1 MKKTM
6 SRLLAATL
14 TAIMLMSCMVVSA
27 LAADAR
33 VTSMSYQPHP
43 LYPGMNG
50 NAVVEVDYGDSTGR
64 GICVEPAKDGPA
76 VGSTLS
82 LSDVDATMTRYAYM
96 ASQTDDVYRTW
107 CIHHAAANHLGLGNG
122 SRDSGITA
130 VENEVGSVSVPD
142 SFQAFIGRPSNSS
155 YQVMLLWRTRPTGKV
170 VLTKSSANPALTDGN
185 RCYSLAGAVYGVY
198 GSESDAR
205 SDSNRVGTLTTDANG
220 SAGPLETKA
229 GAYWYRE
236 LVAPKGYALDTGVYS
251 FTVSSGQTT
260 TLRVTDKP
268 QSDPIGVLLK
278 KVDAT
283 SGDGEM
289 R

>member
-1 MKKTM
+1 MKKPM
-6 SRLLAATL
+6 SRLLASVLA
-14 TAIMLMSCMVVSA
+14 AIMLINCMIVTA

-33 VTSMSYQPHP
+33 VISMNYQPHP

-82 LSDVDATMTRYAYM
+82 LSEADTTMTRYAYM
-96 ASQTDDVYRTW
+96 ASQTSDIYRTW

-142 SFQAFIGRPSNSS
+142 SFEAFIGRPSNSS
-155 YQVMLLWRTRPTGKV
+155 YQVMLLWRTKPTGQLT
-170 VLTKSSANPALTDGN
+170 LTKSSANPALTDGN
-185 RCYSLAGAVYGVY
+185 SCYSLAGAEYTVK
-198 GSESDAR
+198 
-205 SDSNRVGTLTTDANG
+205 DSSGTEVGTLKVDADGAANTLTVN
-220 SAGPLETKA
+220 AGPYTAQET
-229 GAYWYRE
+229 
-236 LVAPKGYALDTGVYS
+236 VAPKGYALDPTVYRVNV
-251 FTVSSGQTT
+251 TSGQTT
-260 TLRVTDKP
+260 TLRVTDLP
-268 QSDPIGVLLK
+268 QSDPVGVLLR

-283 SGDGEM
+283 SGDGETC
-289 R
+289 

>member
-14 TAIMLMSCMVVSA
+14 AAIMLMSCMVVSA

-50 NAVVEVDYGDSTGR
+50 NAVVEVDYGDGTGN
-64 GICVEPAKDGPA
+64 GVCVEPAKDGPA

-82 LSDVDATMTRYAYM
+82 LSDADATMTRYAYM
-96 ASQTDDVYRTW
+96 ASQTSDIYHTW

-130 VENEVGSVSVPD
+130 VENEVDGISVPD
-142 SFQAFIGRPSNSS
+142 SFQAFIGRPSNSG
-155 YQVMLLWRTRPTGKV
+155 YQVMLLWRTKPTGQLT
-170 VLTKSSANPALTDGN
+170 LTKSSANPALTDGN
-185 RCYSLAGAVYGVY
+185 SCYSLAGAEYTVK
-198 GSESDAR
+198 
-205 SDSNRVGTLTTDANG
+205 DSSGTEVGTLKVDADGAANTLTVN
-220 SAGPLETKA
+220 AGPYTAQET
-229 GAYWYRE
+229 
-236 LVAPKGYALDTGVYS
+236 VAPKGYALDPTVYRVNV
-251 FTVSSGQTT
+251 TSGQTT
-260 TLRVTDKP
+260 TLRVTDLP
-268 QSDPIGVLLK
+268 QSDPVGVLLR

-283 SGDGEM
+283 SGDGETC
-289 R
+289 

>member
-14 TAIMLMSCMVVSA
+14 AAIMLMSCMVVSA

-50 NAVVEVDYGDSTGR
+50 NAVVEVDYGDGTGN
-64 GICVEPAKDGPA
+64 GVCVEPAKDGPA

-82 LSDVDATMTRYAYM
+82 LSDADATMTRYAYM
-96 ASQTDDVYRTW
+96 ASQTSDIYRTW

-130 VENEVGSVSVPD
+130 VENEVDGISVPD

-155 YQVMLLWRTRPTGKV
+155 YQVMLLWRTKPTGQLT
-170 VLTKSSANPALTDGN
+170 LTKSSANPALTDGN
-185 RCYSLAGAVYGVY
+185 SCYSLAGAEYTVK
-198 GSESDAR
+198 
-205 SDSNRVGTLTTDANG
+205 DSSGTEVGTLKVDADGAANTLTVN
-220 SAGPLETKA
+220 AGPYTAQET
-229 GAYWYRE
+229 
-236 LVAPKGYALDTGVYS
+236 VAPKGYALDPTVYRVNV
-251 FTVSSGQTT
+251 TSGQTT
-260 TLRVTDKP
+260 TLRVTDLP
-268 QSDPIGVLLK
+268 QSDPVGVLLR

-283 SGDGEM
+283 SGDGETC
-289 R
+289 

>member
-14 TAIMLMSCMVVSA
+14 AAIMLMSCMVVSA

-50 NAVVEVDYGDSTGR
+50 NAVVEVDYGDGTGN
-64 GICVEPAKDGPA
+64 GVCVEPAKDGPA

-82 LSDVDATMTRYAYM
+82 LSDADATMTRYAYM
-96 ASQTDDVYRTW
+96 ASQTSDIYRTW

-130 VENEVGSVSVPD
+130 VENEVDGISVPD
-142 SFQAFIGRPSNSS
+142 SFQAFIGRPSNSG
-155 YQVMLLWRTRPTGKV
+155 YQVMLLWRTKPTGQLT
-170 VLTKSSANPALTDGN
+170 LTKSSANPALTDGN
-185 RCYSLAGAVYGVY
+185 SCYSLAGAEYTVK
-198 GSESDAR
+198 
-205 SDSNRVGTLTTDANG
+205 DSSGTEVGTLKVDADGAANTLTVN
-220 SAGPLETKA
+220 AGPYTAQET
-229 GAYWYRE
+229 
-236 LVAPKGYALDTGVYS
+236 VAPKGYALDPTVYRVKV
-251 FTVSSGQTT
+251 TSGQTT
-260 TLRVTDKP
+260 TLRVTDLP
-268 QSDPIGVLLK
+268 QSDPVGVLLR

-283 SGDGEM
+283 SGDGETC
-289 R
+289 

>member
-14 TAIMLMSCMVVSA
+14 AAIMLMSCMVVSA

-64 GICVEPAKDGPA
+64 GICVEPPKDGPA

-82 LSDVDATMTRYAYM
+82 LSDADATMTRYAYM
-96 ASQTDDVYRTW
+96 ASQTSDIYRTW

-130 VENEVGSVSVPD
+130 VENEVDGISVPD
-142 SFQAFIGRPSNSS
+142 SFQAFIGRPSNSG
-155 YQVMLLWRTRPTGKV
+155 YQVMLLWRTKPTGQLT
-170 VLTKSSANPALTDGN
+170 LTKSSANPALTDGN
-185 RCYSLAGAVYGVY
+185 SCYSLAGAEYTVK
-198 GSESDAR
+198 
-205 SDSNRVGTLTTDANG
+205 DSSGTEVGTLKVDADGAANTLTVN
-220 SAGPLETKA
+220 AGPYTAQET
-229 GAYWYRE
+229 
-236 LVAPKGYALDTGVYS
+236 VAPKGYALDPTVYRVNV
-251 FTVSSGQTT
+251 TSGQTT
-260 TLRVTDKP
+260 TLRVTDLP
-268 QSDPIGVLLK
+268 QSDPVGVLLR

-283 SGDGEM
+283 SGDGETC
-289 R
+289 

>member
-14 TAIMLMSCMVVSA
+14 AAIMLMSCMVVSA

-50 NAVVEVDYGDSTGR
+50 NAVVEVDYGDGTGN
-64 GICVEPAKDGPA
+64 GVCVEPAKDGPA

-82 LSDVDATMTRYAYM
+82 LSDADATMTRYAYM
-96 ASQTDDVYRTW
+96 ASQTSDIYRTW

-130 VENEVGSVSVPD
+130 VENEVDGISVPD
-142 SFQAFIGRPSNSS
+142 SFQAFIGQPSNSG
-155 YQVMLLWRTRPTGKV
+155 YQVMLLWRTKPTGQLT
-170 VLTKSSANPALTDGN
+170 LTKSSANPALTDGN
-185 RCYSLAGAVYGVY
+185 SCYSLAGAEYTVK
-198 GSESDAR
+198 
-205 SDSNRVGTLTTDANG
+205 DSSGTEVGTLKVDADGAANTLTVN
-220 SAGPLETKA
+220 AGPYTAQET
-229 GAYWYRE
+229 
-236 LVAPKGYALDTGVYS
+236 VAPKGYALDPTVYRVNV
-251 FTVSSGQTT
+251 TSGQTT
-260 TLRVTDKP
+260 TLRVTDLP
-268 QSDPIGVLLK
+268 QSDPVGVLLR

-283 SGDGEM
+283 SGDGETC
-289 R
+289 

>member
-14 TAIMLMSCMVVSA
+14 AAIMLMSCMVVSA

-33 VTSMSYQPHP
+33 VTNMSYQPHP

-64 GICVEPAKDGPA
+64 GICVEPPKDGPA

-82 LSDVDATMTRYAYM
+82 LSDADATMTRYAYM
-96 ASQTDDVYRTW
+96 ASQTSDIYRTW

-130 VENEVGSVSVPD
+130 VENEVDGISVPD
-142 SFQAFIGRPSNSS
+142 SFQAFIGRPSNSG
-155 YQVMLLWRTRPTGKV
+155 YQVMLLWRTKPTGQLT
-170 VLTKSSANPALTDGN
+170 LTKSSANPALTDGN
-185 RCYSLAGAVYGVY
+185 SCYSLAGAEYTVK
-198 GSESDAR
+198 
-205 SDSNRVGTLTTDANG
+205 DSSGTEVGTLKVDADGAANTLTVN
-220 SAGPLETKA
+220 AGPYTAQET
-229 GAYWYRE
+229 
-236 LVAPKGYALDTGVYS
+236 VAPKGYALDPTVYRVNV
-251 FTVSSGQTT
+251 TSGQTT
-260 TLRVTDKP
+260 TLRVTDLP
-268 QSDPIGVLLK
+268 QSDPVGVLLR

-283 SGDGEM
+283 SGDGETC
-289 R
+289 

>member
-14 TAIMLMSCMVVSA
+14 AAIMLMSCMVVSA

-50 NAVVEVDYGDSTGR
+50 NAVVEVDYGDGTGN
-64 GICVEPAKDGPA
+64 GVCVEPAKDGPA

-82 LSDVDATMTRYAYM
+82 LSDADATMTRYAYM
-96 ASQTDDVYRTW
+96 ASQTSDIYRTW

-130 VENEVGSVSVPD
+130 VEEEVNGVSVPD

-155 YQVMLLWRTRPTGKV
+155 YQVMLLWRTKPTGQLT
-170 VLTKSSANPALTDGN
+170 LTKSSANPGLTDGN
-185 RCYSLAGAVYGVY
+185 SCYSLAGAEYTVK
-198 GSESDAR
+198 
-205 SDSNRVGTLTTDANG
+205 DSSGTEVGTLKVDADGAANTLTVN
-220 SAGPLETKA
+220 AGPYTAQET
-229 GAYWYRE
+229 
-236 LVAPKGYALDTGVYS
+236 VAPKGYALDPTVYRVNV
-251 FTVSSGQTT
+251 TSGQTT
-260 TLRVTDKP
+260 TLRVSDLP
-268 QSDPIGVLLK
+268 QSDPVGVLLRK
-278 KVDAT
+278 IDKT

>member
-14 TAIMLMSCMVVSA
+14 AAIMLMSCMVVSA

-50 NAVVEVDYGDSTGR
+50 NAVVEVDYGDGTGN
-64 GICVEPAKDGPA
+64 GVCVEPAKDGPA

-82 LSDVDATMTRYAYM
+82 LSDADATMTRYAYM
-96 ASQTDDVYRTW
+96 ASQTSDIYRTW

-130 VENEVGSVSVPD
+130 VENEVDGISVPD
-142 SFQAFIGRPSNSS
+142 SFQAFIGRPSNSG
-155 YQVMLLWRTRPTGKV
+155 YQVMLLWRTKPTGQLT
-170 VLTKSSANPALTDGN
+170 LTKSSANPALTDGN
-185 RCYSLAGAVYGVY
+185 SCYSLAGAEYTVK
-198 GSESDAR
+198 
-205 SDSNRVGTLTTDANG
+205 DSSGTEVGTLKVDADGAANTLTVN
-220 SAGPLETKA
+220 AGPYTAQET
-229 GAYWYRE
+229 
-236 LVAPKGYALDTGVYS
+236 VAPKGYALDPTVYRVNV
-251 FTVSSGQTT
+251 TSGQTT
-260 TLRVTDKP
+260 TLRVTDNP
-268 QSDPIGVLLK
+268 QSDPVGVLLK
-278 KVDAT
+278 KIDAT

>member
-14 TAIMLMSCMVVSA
+14 AAIMLMSCMVVSA

-50 NAVVEVDYGDSTGR
+50 NAVVEVDYGDGTGN
-64 GICVEPAKDGPA
+64 GVCVEPAKDGPA

-82 LSDVDATMTRYAYM
+82 LSDADATMTRYAYM
-96 ASQTDDVYRTW
+96 ASQTSDIYRTW

-130 VENEVGSVSVPD
+130 VENEVDGISVPD
-142 SFQAFIGRPSNSS
+142 SFQAFIGRPSNSG
-155 YQVMLLWRTRPTGKV
+155 YQVMLLWRTKPTGQLT
-170 VLTKSSANPALTDGN
+170 LTKSSANPALTDGN
-185 RCYSLAGAVYGVY
+185 SCYSLAGAEYTVK
-198 GSESDAR
+198 
-205 SDSNRVGTLTTDANG
+205 DSFGTEVGTLKVDADGAANTLTVN
-220 SAGPLETKA
+220 AGPYTAQET
-229 GAYWYRE
+229 
-236 LVAPKGYALDTGVYS
+236 VAPKGYALDPTVYRVNV
-251 FTVSSGQTT
+251 TSGQTT
-260 TLRVTDKP
+260 TLRVTDLP
-268 QSDPIGVLLK
+268 QSDPVGVLLK
-278 KVDAT
+278 KLDAT

>member
-14 TAIMLMSCMVVSA
+14 AAIMLMSCMVVSA

-50 NAVVEVDYGDSTGR
+50 NAVVEVDYGDGTGN
-64 GICVEPAKDGPA
+64 GVCVEPAKDGPA

-82 LSDVDATMTRYAYM
+82 LSDADATMTRYAYM
-96 ASQTDDVYRTW
+96 ASQTSDIYRTW

-130 VENEVGSVSVPD
+130 VENEVDGISVPD
-142 SFQAFIGRPSNSS
+142 SFQAFIGRPSNSG
-155 YQVMLLWRTRPTGKV
+155 YQVMLLWRTKPTGQLT
-170 VLTKSSANPALTDGN
+170 LTKSSANPALTDGN
-185 RCYSLAGAVYGVY
+185 SCYSLAGAEYTVK
-198 GSESDAR
+198 
-205 SDSNRVGTLTTDANG
+205 DSSGTEVGTLKVDADGAANTLTVN
-220 SAGPLETKA
+220 AGPYTAQET
-229 GAYWYRE
+229 
-236 LVAPKGYALDTGVYS
+236 VAPKGYALDPTVYRVNV
-251 FTVSSGQTT
+251 TSGQTT
-260 TLRVTDKP
+260 TLRVTDLP
-268 QSDPIGVLLK
+268 QSDPVGVLLR

-283 SGDGEM
+283 SGDGETC
-289 R
+289 

>member
-14 TAIMLMSCMVVSA
+14 AAIMLMSCMVVSA

-64 GICVEPAKDGPA
+64 GICVEPPKDGPA

-82 LSDVDATMTRYAYM
+82 LSDADATMTRYAYM
-96 ASQTDDVYRTW
+96 ASQTSDIYRTW

-130 VENEVGSVSVPD
+130 VENEVDGISVPD
-142 SFQAFIGRPSNSS
+142 SFQAFIGRPSNSG
-155 YQVMLLWRTRPTGKV
+155 YQVMLLWRTKPTGQLT
-170 VLTKSSANPALTDGN
+170 LTKSSANPALTDGN
-185 RCYSLAGAVYGVY
+185 SCYSLAGAEYTVK
-198 GSESDAR
+198 
-205 SDSNRVGTLTTDANG
+205 DSSGTEVGTLKVDADGAANTLTVN
-220 SAGPLETKA
+220 AGPYTAQET
-229 GAYWYRE
+229 
-236 LVAPKGYALDTGVYS
+236 VAPKGYALDPTVYRVNV
-251 FTVSSGQTT
+251 TSGQTT
-260 TLRVTDKP
+260 TLRVTDLP
-268 QSDPIGVLLK
+268 QSDPVGVLLK
-278 KVDAT
+278 KIDAT

>member
-14 TAIMLMSCMVVSA
+14 AAIMLMSCMVVSA

-50 NAVVEVDYGDSTGR
+50 NAVVEVDYGDGTGN
-64 GICVEPAKDGPA
+64 GVCVEPAKDGPA

-82 LSDVDATMTRYAYM
+82 LSDADATMTRYAYM
-96 ASQTDDVYRTW
+96 ASQTSDIYRTW

-130 VENEVGSVSVPD
+130 VENEVDGISVPD
-142 SFQAFIGRPSNSS
+142 SFQAFIGRPSNSG
-155 YQVMLLWRTRPTGKV
+155 YQVMLLWRTKPTGQLT
-170 VLTKSSANPALTDGN
+170 LTKSSANPALTDGN
-185 RCYSLAGAVYGVY
+185 SCYSLAGAEYTVK
-198 GSESDAR
+198 
-205 SDSNRVGTLTTDANG
+205 DSSGTEVGTLKVDADGAANTLTVN
-220 SAGPLETKA
+220 AGPYTAQET
-229 GAYWYRE
+229 
-236 LVAPKGYALDTGVYS
+236 VAPKGYALDPTVYRVNV
-251 FTVSSGQTT
+251 TSGQTT
-260 TLRVTDKP
+260 TLRVTDLP
-268 QSDPIGVLLK
+268 QSDPVGVLLR

>member
-14 TAIMLMSCMVVSA
+14 AAIMLMSCMVVSA

-50 NAVVEVDYGDSTGR
+50 NAVVEVDYGDGTGN
-64 GICVEPAKDGPA
+64 GVCVEPAKDGPA

-82 LSDVDATMTRYAYM
+82 LSDADATMTRYAYM
-96 ASQTDDVYRTW
+96 ASQTSDIYRTW

-130 VENEVGSVSVPD
+130 VENEVDGISVPD
-142 SFQAFIGRPSNSS
+142 SFQAFIGRPSNSG
-155 YQVMLLWRTRPTGKV
+155 YQVMLLWRTKPTGQLT
-170 VLTKSSANPALTDGN
+170 LTKSSANPDLTDGN
-185 RCYSLAGAVYGVY
+185 SCYSLAGAEYTVK
-198 GSESDAR
+198 
-205 SDSNRVGTLTTDANG
+205 DSSGTEVGTLKVDADGAANTLTVN
-220 SAGPLETKA
+220 AGPYTAQET
-229 GAYWYRE
+229 
-236 LVAPKGYALDTGVYS
+236 VAPKGYALDPTVYRVNV
-251 FTVSSGQTT
+251 TSGQTT
-260 TLRVTDKP
+260 TLRVTDLP
-268 QSDPIGVLLK
+268 QSDPVGVLLR

-283 SGDGEM
+283 SGDGETC
-289 R
+289 

>member
-6 SRLLAATL
+6 SRLLTATL
-14 TAIMLMSCMVVSA
+14 AAIMLMSCMVVSA

-64 GICVEPAKDGPA
+64 GICVEPPKDGPA

-82 LSDVDATMTRYAYM
+82 LSDADATMTRYAYM
-96 ASQTDDVYRTW
+96 ASQTSDIYRTW

-130 VENEVGSVSVPD
+130 VENEVDGISVPD
-142 SFQAFIGRPSNSS
+142 SFQAFIGRPSNSG
-155 YQVMLLWRTRPTGKV
+155 YQVMLLWRTKPTGQLT
-170 VLTKSSANPALTDGN
+170 LTKSSANPALTDGN
-185 RCYSLAGAVYGVY
+185 SCYSLAGAEYTVK
-198 GSESDAR
+198 
-205 SDSNRVGTLTTDANG
+205 DSFGTEVGTLKVDADGAANTLTVN
-220 SAGPLETKA
+220 AGPYTAQET
-229 GAYWYRE
+229 
-236 LVAPKGYALDTGVYS
+236 VAPKGYALDPTVYRVNV
-251 FTVSSGQTT
+251 TSGQTT
-260 TLRVTDKP
+260 TLRVTDLP
-268 QSDPIGVLLK
+268 QSDPVGVLLK
-278 KVDAT
+278 KLDAT

>member
-14 TAIMLMSCMVVSA
+14 AAIMLMSCMVVSA

-50 NAVVEVDYGDSTGR
+50 NAVVEVDYGDGTGN
-64 GICVEPAKDGPA
+64 GVCVEPAKDGPA

-82 LSDVDATMTRYAYM
+82 LSDADATMTRYAYM
-96 ASQTDDVYRTW
+96 ASQTSDIYRTW

-130 VENEVGSVSVPD
+130 VEEEVNGVSVPD

-155 YQVMLLWRTRPTGKV
+155 YQVMLLWRTKPTGQLT
-170 VLTKSSANPALTDGN
+170 LTKSSANPALTDGN
-185 RCYSLAGAVYGVY
+185 SCYSLAGAEYTVK
-198 GSESDAR
+198 
-205 SDSNRVGTLTTDANG
+205 DSSGTEVGTLKVDADGAANTLTVN
-220 SAGPLETKA
+220 AGPYTAQET
-229 GAYWYRE
+229 
-236 LVAPKGYALDTGVYS
+236 VAPKGYALDPTVYRVNV
-251 FTVSSGQTT
+251 TSGQTT
-260 TLRVTDKP
+260 TLRVTDLP
-268 QSDPIGVLLK
+268 QSDPVGVLLK
-278 KVDAT
+278 KIDAT

>member
-14 TAIMLMSCMVVSA
+14 AAIMLMSCMVVSA

-50 NAVVEVDYGDSTGR
+50 NAVVEVDYGDGTGN
-64 GICVEPAKDGPA
+64 GVCVEPAKDGPA

-82 LSDVDATMTRYAYM
+82 LSDADATMTRYAYM
-96 ASQTDDVYRTW
+96 ASQTSDIYRTW

-130 VENEVGSVSVPD
+130 VEEEVNGVSVPD

-155 YQVMLLWRTRPTGKV
+155 YQVMLLWRTKPTGQLT
-170 VLTKSSANPALTDGN
+170 LTKSSANPALTDGN
-185 RCYSLAGAVYGVY
+185 SCYSLAGAEYTVK
-198 GSESDAR
+198 
-205 SDSNRVGTLTTDANG
+205 DSSGTEVGTLKVDADGAANTLTVN
-220 SAGPLETKA
+220 AGPYTAQET
-229 GAYWYRE
+229 
-236 LVAPKGYALDTGVYS
+236 VAPKGYALDPTVYRVNV
-251 FTVSSGQTT
+251 TSGQTT
-260 TLRVTDKP
+260 TLRVTDLP
-268 QSDPIGVLLK
+268 QSDPVGVLLR

-283 SGDGEM
+283 SGDGETC
-289 R
+289 

>member
-14 TAIMLMSCMVVSA
+14 AAIMLMSCMVVSA

-50 NAVVEVDYGDSTGR
+50 NAVVEVDYGDGTGN
-64 GICVEPAKDGPA
+64 GVCVEPAKDGPA

-82 LSDVDATMTRYAYM
+82 LSDADATMTRYAYM
-96 ASQTDDVYRTW
+96 ASQTSDIYRTW

-130 VENEVGSVSVPD
+130 VENEVDGISVPD
-142 SFQAFIGRPSNSS
+142 G
-155 YQVMLLWRTRPTGKV
+155 YQVMLLWRTKPTGQLT
-170 VLTKSSANPALTDGN
+170 LTKSSANPALTDGN
-185 RCYSLAGAVYGVY
+185 SCYSLAGAEYTVK
-198 GSESDAR
+198 
-205 SDSNRVGTLTTDANG
+205 DSSGTEVGTLKVDADGAANTLTVN
-220 SAGPLETKA
+220 AGPYTAQET
-229 GAYWYRE
+229 
-236 LVAPKGYALDTGVYS
+236 VAPKGYALDPTVYRVNV
-251 FTVSSGQTT
+251 TSGQTT
-260 TLRVTDKP
+260 TLRVTDLP
-268 QSDPIGVLLK
+268 QSDPVGVLLR

-283 SGDGEM
+283 SGDGETC
-289 R
+289 

>member
-14 TAIMLMSCMVVSA
+14 AAIMLMSCMVVSA

-50 NAVVEVDYGDSTGR
+50 NAVVEVDYGDGTGN
-64 GICVEPAKDGPA
+64 GVCVEPAKDGPA

-82 LSDVDATMTRYAYM
+82 LSDADATMTRYAYM
-96 ASQTDDVYRTW
+96 ASQTSDIYRTW

-130 VENEVGSVSVPD
+130 VENEVDGISVPD
-142 SFQAFIGRPSNSS
+142 SFQAFIGRPSNSG
-155 YQVMLLWRTRPTGKV
+155 YQVMLLWRTRPTGQLT
-170 VLTKSSANPALTDGN
+170 LTKSSANPALTDGN
-185 RCYSLAGAVYGVY
+185 SCYSLAGAEYTVK
-198 GSESDAR
+198 
-205 SDSNRVGTLTTDANG
+205 DSSGTEVGTLKVDADGAANTLTVN
-220 SAGPLETKA
+220 AGPYTAQET
-229 GAYWYRE
+229 
-236 LVAPKGYALDTGVYS
+236 VAPKGYALDPTVYRVNV
-251 FTVSSGQTT
+251 TSGQTT
-260 TLRVTDKP
+260 TLRVTDLP
-268 QSDPIGVLLK
+268 QSDPVGVLLR

-283 SGDGEM
+283 SGDGETC
-289 R
+289 

>member
-1 MKKTM
+1 MKKPM
-6 SRLLAATL
+6 SRLLASVLA
-14 TAIMLMSCMVVSA
+14 AIMLINCMIVTA

-33 VTSMSYQPHP
+33 VISMNYQPHP

-82 LSDVDATMTRYAYM
+82 LSEADTTMTRYAYM
-96 ASQTDDVYRTW
+96 ASQTSDIYRTW

-130 VENEVGSVSVPD
+130 VENEVDGISVPD
-142 SFQAFIGRPSNSS
+142 SFQAFIGRPSNSG
-155 YQVMLLWRTRPTGKV
+155 YQVMLLWRTKPTGQLT
-170 VLTKSSANPALTDGN
+170 LTKSSANPALTDGN
-185 RCYSLAGAVYGVY
+185 SCYSLAGAEYTVK
-198 GSESDAR
+198 
-205 SDSNRVGTLTTDANG
+205 DSFGTEVGTLKVDADGAANTLTVN
-220 SAGPLETKA
+220 AGPYTAQET
-229 GAYWYRE
+229 
-236 LVAPKGYALDTGVYS
+236 VAPKGYALDPTVYRVNV
-251 FTVSSGQTT
+251 TSGQTT
-260 TLRVTDKP
+260 TLRVTDLP
-268 QSDPIGVLLK
+268 QSDPVGVLLK
-278 KVDAT
+278 KLDAT

>member
-14 TAIMLMSCMVVSA
+14 AAIMLMSCMVVSA

-50 NAVVEVDYGDSTGR
+50 NAVVEVDYGDGTGN
-64 GICVEPAKDGPA
+64 GVCVEPAKDGPA

-82 LSDVDATMTRYAYM
+82 LSDADATMTRYAYM
-96 ASQTDDVYRTW
+96 ASQTSDIYRTW

-130 VENEVGSVSVPD
+130 VENEVDGISVPD
-142 SFQAFIGRPSNSS
+142 SFQAFIGRPSNSG
-155 YQVMLLWRTRPTGKV
+155 YQVMLLWRTKPTGQLT
-170 VLTKSSANPALTDGN
+170 LTKSSANPALTDGN
-185 RCYSLAGAVYGVY
+185 SCYSLAGAEYTVK
-198 GSESDAR
+198 
-205 SDSNRVGTLTTDANG
+205 DSFGTEVGTLKVDADGAANTLTVN
-220 SAGPLETKA
+220 AGPYTAQET
-229 GAYWYRE
+229 
-236 LVAPKGYALDTGVYS
+236 VAPKGYALDPTVYRVNV
-251 FTVSSGQTT
+251 TSGQTT
-260 TLRVTDKP
+260 TLRVTDLP
-268 QSDPIGVLLK
+268 QSDPVGVLLR

>member
-14 TAIMLMSCMVVSA
+14 AAIMLMSCMVVSA

-64 GICVEPAKDGPA
+64 GICVEPPKDGPA

-82 LSDVDATMTRYAYM
+82 LSDADATMTRYAYM
-96 ASQTDDVYRTW
+96 ASQTSDIYRTW

-130 VENEVGSVSVPD
+130 VENEVDGISVPD
-142 SFQAFIGRPSNSS
+142 SFQAFIGRPSNSG
-155 YQVMLLWRTRPTGKV
+155 YQVMLLWRTKPTGQLT
-170 VLTKSSANPALTDGN
+170 LTKSSANPALTDGN
-185 RCYSLAGAVYGVY
+185 SCYSLAGAEYTVK
-198 GSESDAR
+198 
-205 SDSNRVGTLTTDANG
+205 DSSGTEVGTLKVDADGAANTLTVN
-220 SAGPLETKA
+220 AGPYTAQET
-229 GAYWYRE
+229 
-236 LVAPKGYALDTGVYS
+236 VAPKGYALDPTVYRVNV
-251 FTVSSGQTT
+251 TSGQTT
-260 TLRVTDKP
+260 TLRVTDLP
-268 QSDPIGVLLK
+268 QSDPVGVLLK
-278 KVDAT
+278 KLDAT

>member
-14 TAIMLMSCMVVSA
+14 AAIMLMSCMVVSA

-82 LSDVDATMTRYAYM
+82 LSDADATMTRYAYM
-96 ASQTDDVYRTW
+96 ASQTSDIYRTW

-130 VENEVGSVSVPD
+130 VENEVDGISVPD
-142 SFQAFIGRPSNSS
+142 SFQAFIGRPSNSG
-155 YQVMLLWRTRPTGKV
+155 YQVMLLWRTKPTGQLT
-170 VLTKSSANPALTDGN
+170 LTKSSANPALTDGN
-185 RCYSLAGAVYGVY
+185 SCYSLAGAEYTVK
-198 GSESDAR
+198 
-205 SDSNRVGTLTTDANG
+205 DSSGTEVGTLKVDADGAANTLTVN
-220 SAGPLETKA
+220 AGPYTAQET
-229 GAYWYRE
+229 
-236 LVAPKGYALDTGVYS
+236 VAPKGYALDPTVYRVNV
-251 FTVSSGQTT
+251 TSGQTT
-260 TLRVTDKP
+260 TLRVTDLP
-268 QSDPIGVLLK
+268 QSDPVGVLLK
-278 KVDAT
+278 KIDAT